1 MLGNTLGKDTKLK
14 RGNSD
19 SNFPHLY
26 HGGPTRH
33 PIQPHTAG
41 QALLPIVVA
50 WHEVRPLRNTPEL
63 CFVARGAPR
72 RDQEEED
79 GQKMET
85 RTSGGGSLDE
95 QLFL

>member
-1 MLGNTLGKDTKLK
+1 MKATPVTP
-14 RGNSD
+14 
-19 SNFPHLY
+19 FF
-26 HGGPTRH
+26 
-33 PIQPHTAG
+33 PIQPHAAG

-50 WHEVRPLRNTPEL
+50 WHEVRPFRNTPEL
-63 CFVARGAPR
+63 CFVAHGAPR

-85 RTSGGGSLDE
+85 RASGGGSLDE